1 MGEAVAEIEGHG
13 GDLSFFLLQE
23 TSNNGRMSA
32 VDHLSLDQAVTLARI
47 GLAAGVCS
55 LFGSALILNA
65 WSMLGKGRGF
75 TTAVVLLALG
85 DFLWAVS
92 SITASSLLLFD
103 AARFTL
109 PVCVGVRVLFQ
120 WGAWSSLVWS
130 LGILVLVLDSSR
142 DGEPRR
148 TRLWFS
154 LFAAVAY
161 GGPLVVMAVE
171 LSLQDALFGQSRT
184 DGHCFLQ
191 DPFNL
196 YLWFVPCTVV
206 YGLALCMFLVVL
218 YRFRRSVSS
227 LSVPVRTSLFPLV
240 MLLTWGLNIVSS
252 LVGAV
257 PFGLICTHVA
267 LLTAQGFWD
276 AIIYGAT
283 NGRFRA
289 FYFKR
294 VWRTLVLFVFGPL
307 LVLPL
312 LLRRGVKYGRKRCC
326 GGGGEGGGEGEGEEG
341 RGALGSSAEGES
353 LLRSDGSFFPL
364 SRSFSHPVPDTGI
377 VASLP
382 KSLTAAAARGH
393 TPVQS
398 RSMVDASAFVSD
410 DDDDDDGGGV

>member
-1 MGEAVAEIEGHG
+1 
-13 GDLSFFLLQE
+13 
-23 TSNNGRMSA
+23 MSA
-32 VDHLSLDQAVTLARI
+32 VDQLSMDQAATLARI

-55 LFGSALILNA
+55 LFGSAVILNA
-65 WSMLGKGRGF
+65 WSVMGKGRGF
-75 TTAVVLLALG
+75 STAVVLLALG

-103 AARFTL
+103 PARYSL
-109 PVCVGVRVLFQ
+109 SVCVGVRLLFQ

-148 TRLWFS
+148 TLLWFS
-154 LFAAVAY
+154 LFSGVAY
-161 GGPLVVMAVE
+161 GGPLLMMITE
-171 LSLQDALFGQSRT
+171 LALQHSLFAQAA
-184 DGHCFLQ
+184 DGHCYLV

-206 YGLALCMFLVVL
+206 YGVAVCMFLAVL
-218 YRFRRSVSS
+218 YRYRRTVSS
-227 LSVPVRTSLFPLV
+227 FSVPVRTGLLPLV

-252 LVGAV
+252 LVGTV

-276 AIIYGAT
+276 ALIYGAT
-283 NGRFRA
+283 NGRFRS

-307 LVLPL
+307 LVVPL
-312 LLRRGVKYGRKRCC
+312 LVRRCVKYARKRCC
-326 GGGGEGGGEGEGEEG
+326 GGGEGELSAREG
-341 RGALGSSAEGES
+341 LGSSTEGES
-353 LLRSDGSFFPL
+353 LIKSDASFFPL
-364 SRSFSHPVPDTGI
+364 SRSFSHPVPETGI

-382 KSLTAAAARGH
+382 KSLTSSARGH

-398 RSMVDASAFVSD
+398 KSMVDASAFVSD
-410 DDDDDDGGGV
+410 SDDDVV